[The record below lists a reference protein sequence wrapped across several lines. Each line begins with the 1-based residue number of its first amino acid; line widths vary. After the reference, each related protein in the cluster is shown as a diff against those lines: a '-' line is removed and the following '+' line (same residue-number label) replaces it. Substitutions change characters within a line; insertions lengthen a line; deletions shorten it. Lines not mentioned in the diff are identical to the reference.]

1 MRAALNFWV
10 AALFA
15 ASLFVTGGVQA
26 FERSD
31 GAVVQCEIER
41 DGKPH
46 IVKESWLGDGAAG
59 DHHPALGGAAAVIRP
74 DSAGWPEMFFDSV
87 VFKGMILR
95 DPHMADFIFYHEC
108 GHAHD
113 EQMDEIG
120 ANCYA
125 LNEMQKLGLLNETK
139 LAAIGGTHQR
149 MLRLASRYG
158 GSGKVFWER
167 TLSCFQKTMS
177 PAVKQADND

>member
-1 MRAALNFWV
+1 MRARLNFLLL
-10 AALFA
+10 AQLCAL
-15 ASLFVTGGVQA
+15 LFVSGANA

-31 GAVVQCEIER
+31 GTVVECAVDR
-41 DGKPH
+41 DGKHH
-46 IVKESWLGDGAAG
+46 IVKENWLGDGAAG

-74 DSAGWPEMFFDSV
+74 DSAGWPEMFFDRV
-87 VFKGMILR
+87 VFKGMIER

-108 GHAHD
+108 GHAQD
-113 EQMDEIG
+113 EQLDEIG

-125 LNEMQKLGLLNETK
+125 LNEMQKLGLMNDAK
-139 LAAIGGTHQR
+139 LAALAATHHR

-167 TLSCFQKTMS
+167 TMACFEKTVS
-177 PAVKQADND
+177 ND